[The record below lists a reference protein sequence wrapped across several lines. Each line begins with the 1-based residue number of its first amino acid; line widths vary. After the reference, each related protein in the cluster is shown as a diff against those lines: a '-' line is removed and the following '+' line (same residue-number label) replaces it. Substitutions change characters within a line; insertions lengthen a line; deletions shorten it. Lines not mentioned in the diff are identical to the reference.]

1 MPGEYEAKF
10 NLLRDLVIAYFSKL
24 DAWNGPVEEGGG
36 SGEAEGKLNR
46 AESVLRQAVGAPAWK
61 GTYR

>member
-1 MPGEYEAKF
+1 MPGETESKLK
-10 NLLRDLVIAYFSKL
+10 LLSDLVLDYFAKL

>member
-1 MPGEYEAKF
+1 MPGETEAKLK
-10 NLLRDLVIAYFSKL
+10 LLAELVTNYFSKL

-36 SGEAEGKLNR
+36 SGEAEGELNR
-46 AESVLRQAVGAPAWK
+46 AERALRQVVGAPEWK